1 MKGRSRDRKELLMRK
16 PLTLLFAVLL
26 ASAVSIQAQ
35 EATIAPPENIVAD
48 GVPNVAAAMGETAGR
63 YSENRSAFPADWN
76 PQRREMI
83 IGTRFANT
91 YQAHLVKMPGGAR
104 QQLTFYPEPVYG
116 GSFHPKGGDYMVFA
130 KDVGG
135 GEWYQFFRYDFSSG
149 ESTLLTDGKSRNTSA
164 QWSNGGDWIAY
175 VSSRRNG
182 EDLDLWAMNPADR
195 KTDHLVI
202 QLKGGGWEPQDW
214 SPDDKKI
221 LLVEGISVNETYL
234 WTVDPATG
242 EKKELTPRKT
252 NEQVAYSNARFSKD
266 GKGVYFTSDKDSE
279 FQRLMYMDLESK
291 QTKVLTANIPWDL
304 DEFALSQDGKRI
316 AFVSNEE
323 GLSALHLLDT
333 STKKELPVPKL
344 PVGLVSGLIW
354 HRNGRDLAFGISS
367 ASSPGDAYSLDVTTG
382 KLERW
387 TISETA
393 VKTDAFPEPELVR
406 WKSFD
411 GRMISGFLY
420 RPPAKFTGKR
430 PVLIEIHGGP
440 EGQSRPDFLG
450 RYNYY
455 LNELGI
461 AVILP
466 NVRGSTGYG
475 KAFTKLDNG
484 FLREGTYKDINALL
498 DWIGTRPDM
507 DSGRVAVT
515 GGSYGGHMT
524 LAVSTFYG
532 GRIRCSIDV
541 VGPSNLVTFLEHTEA
556 YRRDLRRVEYGD
568 ERDPKMREFLERIA
582 PMNNVEKIKKPMMVV
597 AGKNDP
603 RVPVTES
610 DQIVAALK
618 KQGTPVWYVMARDE
632 GHGFQK
638 KANADYQFYT
648 TVEFLQEYLLK

>member
-1 MKGRSRDRKELLMRK
+1 MKGRSRDRKEFFLRK
-16 PLTLLFAVLL
+16 YLTLVFAAFLGNV
-26 ASAVSIQAQ
+26 VSIQAQ
-35 EATIAPPENIVAD
+35 EATIAPPENIVAED
-48 GVPNVAAAMGETAGR
+48 VPKIPASIAEAAGR
-63 YSENRSAFPADWN
+63 YSENRAAFPADWH
-76 PQRREMI
+76 PQHREI
-83 IGTRFANT
+83 LIGTRFGNT
-91 YQAHLVKMPGGAR
+91 FQAHLVKMPGGAR
-104 QQLTFYPEPVYG
+104 QQLTFFPEPVYG
-116 GSFHPKGGDYMVFA
+116 GSFHPNGGDYMLFS
-130 KDVGG
+130 KDAGG

-164 QWSNGGDWIAY
+164 QWSTGGDWIAY
-175 VSSRRNG
+175 SSTHRNSDDT
-182 EDLDLWAMNPADR
+182 ELWAINPADR
-195 KTDHLVI
+195 KTNHLVA
-202 QLKGGGWEPQDW
+202 QLNGGGWEPQDW
-214 SPDDKKI
+214 SSDDKKI

-234 WTVDPATG
+234 WVLDAATG
-242 EKKELTPRKT
+242 EKTELTPRKT
-252 NEQVAYSNARFSKD
+252 DEQVAYGNAKFSKD

-279 FQRLMYMDLESK
+279 FQRLVYMDLASK
-291 QTKVLTANIPWDL
+291 QKKVLTANIPWDL
-304 DEFALSQDGKRI
+304 DEFALSWDGRKI
-316 AFVSNEE
+316 AFITNED
-323 GLSALHLLDT
+323 GLSALHLLDAGMG
-333 STKKELPVPKL
+333 KELPVPKL

-354 HRNGRDLAFGISS
+354 HKNGRDLAFGISS
-367 ASSPGDAYSLDVTTG
+367 ASSPGDAYSIDITTG
-382 KLERW
+382 KLARW
-387 TISETA
+387 TMSETA
-393 VKTDAFPEPELVR
+393 VKTEAFPEPELVR

-411 GRMISGFLY
+411 GKMISGFLY
-420 RPPAKFTGKR
+420 RPPVKFTGKR

-524 LAVSTFYG
+524 LAVSTFYSD
-532 GRIRCSIDV
+532 RLRCSIDV

-568 ERDPKMREFLERIA
+568 ERDSKMREFLERIA
-582 PMNNVEKIKKPMMVV
+582 PMNNIEKIKKPMMVV
-597 AGKNDP
+597 AGQNDP
-603 RVPVTES
+603 RVPVSES
-610 DQIVAALK
+610 DQIVNALK
-618 KQGTPVWYVMARDE
+618 KQGTPVWYVMAKDE

-638 KANADYQFYT
+638 KANADFQFYA

>member
-1 MKGRSRDRKELLMRK
+1 MRK

-524 LAVSTFYG
+524 LAVSTFYS

-568 ERDPKMREFLERIA
+568 ERHPKMREFLERIA